1 MADSLLT
8 ICQNVADEVGF
19 SRPATIVN
27 NTDATAKQ
35 LYRLANRC
43 GNIVSRHPWQ
53 TLTADHTFTLATG
66 TQTYALP
73 ADFRHIVPDTTWD
86 RSDDREVLNPLSAQ
100 QWAFSKGWGLVTGI
114 NRRARIKGNLIEFD
128 QTITSADNGKTI
140 AFEYISNYWAENSG
154 GTDQASFLA
163 DTDTSKLDDELMT
176 IGVIWRF
183 KKAKGLD
190 YADDF
195 AEFTQLFNRLK
206 ATDGGA
212 TTLSLNVSRVSI
224 GYPNVP
230 EGNFNV

>member
-1 MADSLLT
+1 MSDSLLT

-35 LYRLANRC
+35 LYRLANRT
-43 GNIVSRHPWQ
+43 GHALKRVGWQ
-53 TLTADHTFTLATG
+53 VLRADHTFTLVTG

-73 ADFRHIVPDTTWD
+73 ADFGFIVPNTTWD
-86 RSDDREVLNPLSAQ
+86 RSKDREVLNPLSAQ

-114 NRRARIKGNLIEFD
+114 NRRARIKGNLLEFD
-128 QTITSADNGKTI
+128 QTITSADNGNTI
-140 AFEYISNYWAENSG
+140 AFEYVSDYWAESSG
-154 GTDQASFLA
+154 GTDQAEFSA
-163 DTDTSKLDDELMT
+163 DTDVSKLDDELMT
-176 IGVIWRF
+176 LGVIWRF

-195 AEFTQLFNRLK
+195 AEYSGLLKRLK

-212 TTLSLNVSRVSI
+212 TSLSLNAARMSLD
-224 GYPNVP
+224 PNIP